1 MKSTTFYA
9 RTSDHGYETCVEHLS
24 MAGCLAG
31 GFAQSFGYLD
41 DGLLAGL
48 VHDLGK
54 YSDAFQRRIQDPDH
68 SGLVDHST
76 AGAML
81 LVQNGC
87 SLASMAVAGHHAGL
101 PDYGSQGELEGPT
114 YCGRMNKAF
123 SAGNRGPLALADAW
137 QTQLDIPQSAFLK
150 ETRPSNSMARNGR
163 LTEQSFYS
171 DMMLTRMLFSTLV
184 DGDRLDAEFFT
195 SNRENRVEH
204 RLLESL
210 KERLGPKALANGPAP
225 TWNALREAAMM
236 VSAECDA
243 ENRDRIR
250 KLTNIIEGKASQY
263 LDNPNKKSL
272 DVKRCELLAQ
282 CLACGKD
289 ASYGTG
295 LYTLTAPTG
304 SGKTIS
310 SIAFALEHAHTNNLQ
325 RVIYVI
331 PYMSIIDQTVSQFEK
346 VFGEDAVLPHYSEAP
361 YQLKDESDMN
371 EMDLKRALAAE
382 NWNAPIVVT
391 TAVQFFESLYSNKT
405 SRCRKLHNMANSVIV
420 FDEAQTLPV
429 PYLRPC
435 IRAIAELVEQYG
447 STAVLCTATQ
457 PELQPLFDEFFGGN
471 HVQVPE
477 ISPFTNDDRDSFRR
491 VTIERIGDVALD
503 TLAAQLGNHKQV
515 LCVVNTR
522 KKAQYLYGCLA
533 EDDCEGSFCLTTLQC
548 AADRQRLLGEIRD
561 RLDAGKQCRV
571 VSTSLIEAGV
581 DIDFPT
587 AYREE
592 TGLDSIIQT
601 AGRCNREGRHSASES
616 MVYVFSTEGGC
627 APFLLQNI
635 AAFRTT
641 TTNYDD
647 RDYVQM
653 AMDEQAPW
661 RIYIQNRRTLNRLD
675 SEALEAEH
683 IDARPEDKDFAKE
696 IKALKKDDPT
706 LDLRLRD
713 YMCSQFFDIRTFGAV
728 MTTFVKG
735 SLSCGQVRGPVQ
747 FGFARSIDPVNVQE
761 VSITR
766 IAVTTEADAADKN
779 NTMGNKFII
788 PYGLY
793 RMNGYISAKL
803 AQNVTGFCDE
813 DLDMLWQAILNMF
826 ELDRSA
832 ARGNM
837 AVRKLYV
844 FKHNSAL
851 GDAPSWKLFD
861 SIDVHKRDGV
871 DVARSFSDY
880 EVQVNH
886 EAIPDSVSVSE
897 MVDRAL

>member
-87 SLASMAVAGHHAGL
+87 PLASMAVAGHHAGL

-210 KERLGPKALANGPAP
+210 KERLGSKVLANGPAP

-295 LYTLTAPTG
+295 LYTLTAPTS

-491 VTIERIGDVALD
+491 VTIERIGDIALD

-533 EDDCEGSFCLTTLQC
+533 EDDCGGSFCLTTLQC

-647 RDYVQM
+647 LNTDDAIRAYFKEILCLRDGNTVGKIVGNDALDKHRILALHSPEESMPFATIAKRFKLIDTPTVPVYIPLS
-653 AMDEQAPW
+653 DEGVRLCEQLEQGD
-661 RIYIQNRRTLNRLD
+661 IDRTLFRKLGKYAVNVWPHH
-675 SEALEAEH
+675 LEKLQSVGAVLAIGQEET
-683 IDARPEDKDFAKE
+683 DEENCFV
-696 IKALKKDDPT
+696 
-706 LDLRLRD
+706 LRD
-713 YMCSQFFDIRTFGAV
+713 
-728 MTTFVKG
+728 MTLYSSRLGLKLDDV
-735 SLSCGQVRGPVQ
+735 
-747 FGFARSIDPVNVQE
+747 
-761 VSITR
+761 
-766 IAVTTEADAADKN
+766 AADGIF
-779 NTMGNKFII
+779 M
-788 PYGLY
+788 
-793 RMNGYISAKL
+793 
-803 AQNVTGFCDE
+803 
-813 DLDMLWQAILNMF
+813 
-826 ELDRSA
+826 
-832 ARGNM
+832 
-837 AVRKLYV
+837 
-844 FKHNSAL
+844 
-851 GDAPSWKLFD
+851 
-861 SIDVHKRDGV
+861 
-871 DVARSFSDY
+871 
-880 EVQVNH
+880 
-886 EAIPDSVSVSE
+886 
-897 MVDRAL
+897 